1 MNFWNKNI
9 HKSLKSE
16 AKKTWEKNQN
26 NNILKASLSH
36 CFLFVFS
43 IPQTVC
49 FLLLCFVTKME
60 NKTKQKNAN
69 RKKNIQKASQNSHHS
84 LIYIIC
90 KIYKTEFK

>member
-60 NKTKQKNAN
+60 NKTKKNAN